1 MARVSVKLGGL
12 SADWGTACKHAVAHL
27 NALFKTKH
35 VNIVLDANGLT
46 APIITV
52 KTDPSIQGNAV
63 HGRTT
68 AEFNSSGG
76 MIRSEVRLPV
86 AVLIN
91 TPSGQ
96 RGAGSGVL
104 EVIAGHEFVHAL
116 GHEQHNSHLMSQ
128 TMYKEMGDRA
138 AQDKLRA
145 GTGGVH
151 LPPLS
156 ISDDTVTTLKSIWP

>member
-12 SADWGTACKHAVAHL
+12 GSDWTAACKHAVTHL
-27 NALFKTKH
+27 NAAFKTRH

-46 APIITV
+46 APMISV
-52 KTDPSIQGNAV
+52 KTDPSIQGSAV

-68 AEFNSSGG
+68 AEFNSTGG

-86 AVLIN
+86 SVLIN

-96 RGAGSGVL
+96 RGAGQGIL

-116 GHEQHNSHLMSQ
+116 GHDEHNSHLMSQ

-145 GTGGVH
+145 GTVH
-151 LPPLS
+151 LPPLAL
-156 ISDDTVTTLKSIWP
+156 SDETVATLKSIWP

>member
-1 MARVSVKLGGL
+1 MAQISVKITGL
-12 SADWGTACKHAVAHL
+12 SPEWAAACRHAVTHL
-27 NALFKTKH
+27 NAAFRAKH
-35 VNIVLDANGLT
+35 VRIVLQTNGLT
-46 APIITV
+46 SPIIAV

-68 AEFNSSGG
+68 AEFNSTGG

-86 AVLIN
+86 AVTIN
-91 TPSGQ
+91 TPSGP
-96 RGAGSGVL
+96 RNAGPGIL

-116 GHEQHNSHLMSQ
+116 GHDQHNSHLMSQ

-145 GTGGVH
+145 GSIH

-156 ISDDTVTTLKSIWP
+156 LSDDTVAALQSIWS

>member
-1 MARVSVKLGGL
+1 MSRVSVKLGGL
-12 SADWGTACKHAVAHL
+12 NSEWAAACRHAVSHL
-27 NALFKTKH
+27 NAAFKAKH
-35 VNIVLDANGLT
+35 ISIVLDANGLT
-46 APIITV
+46 SPTITV
-52 KTDPSIQGNAV
+52 KTDPSIHGNAV

-68 AEFNSSGG
+68 AEFNSNGG

-86 AVLIN
+86 EVTIN

-96 RGAGSGVL
+96 RKAGPGIL

-116 GHEQHNSHLMSQ
+116 GHDQHNSHLMSQ

-145 GTGGVH
+145 GAIH

-156 ISDDTVTTLKSIWP
+156 LSDDTVATLQSLWP